1 MRRARPPA
9 RRTSAAAPARPSSPR
24 ARSATASPRAP
35 NARATARPTPPLA
48 PVTTTT
54 LDALTRLGSP
64 AAATA
69 NTRPQPWARRRP
81 ITANFMKMSD
91 RPSPG
96 LSRRG
101 FLAGASLLPL
111 MGLVPGLLE
120 SARAAGTAT
129 SYRFFSTHQAAVLDA
144 ATRRLV
150 PGPDDDPLEA
160 GHPGAAE
167 AHALRYIDIMLSAF
181 DSTPPQLFAGGP
193 WSDRHSDGPDHL
205 ATFVAPDAPETLA
218 WRQRIDDL
226 RKEYAAGVVVLDAQA
241 GGDFTAVPPLQQDQV
256 LASQEAAEF
265 TALLFGHTIE
275 GMYSIPEYG
284 GNAAQVGWI
293 EIGYPGDSQPR
304 GYTAAE
310 LAEQQIDVIDP
321 TGITAQ

>member
-1 MRRARPPA
+1 
-9 RRTSAAAPARPSSPR
+9 
-24 ARSATASPRAP
+24 
-35 NARATARPTPPLA
+35 
-48 PVTTTT
+48 
-54 LDALTRLGSP
+54 
-64 AAATA
+64 
-69 NTRPQPWARRRP
+69 
-81 ITANFMKMSD
+81 MSD
-91 RPSPG
+91 SPGVG

-111 MGLVPGLLE
+111 LGLVPGLLDA
-120 SARAAGTAT
+120 ARAAGTAS
-129 SYRFFSTHQAAVLDA
+129 SYRFFSAHQAAVLDA

-181 DSTPPQLFAGGP
+181 DTSPPKLFAGGP
-193 WSDRHSDGPDHL
+193 WSDRHGDGPDYL
-205 ATFVAPDAPETLA
+205 ATFVEPDTAQTLA
-218 WRQRIDDL
+218 WKQRIADL
-226 RKEYAAGVVVLDAQA
+226 QKQYAAGVVLLDQQA
-241 GGDFTAVPPLQQDQV
+241 GGDFTSIAALQQDQV
-256 LASQEAAEF
+256 LASQPAADF

-321 TGITAQ
+321 TGITAQVLSAFPDYAHLLGGRRRVS